1 MSDSE
6 AEAYSKELEIK
17 RVVPSD
23 LQAKFANDLVIQ
35 NQSEHFV
42 LSFFEMFPP
51 MIIGDT
57 TDEIREAYEAI
68 EAVEARCVARIIV
81 TPKMLKGFID
91 ALTKNVQNYERRYGL
106 PLDNLDEENDGESI

>member
-6 AEAYSKELEIK
+6 EEAYSKELAIK

-23 LQAKFANDLVIQ
+23 LQARFANDLVIQ
-35 NQSEHFV
+35 HQSEHFV

-51 MIIGDT
+51 MIIAET

-81 TPKMLKGFID
+81 TPKTLKGSVD
-91 ALTKNVQNYERRYGL
+91 TLTKNVQNYEQRYGL
-106 PLDNLDEENDGESI
+106 SLDALEEEDDESI